1 MIRVIKPG
9 MQEFYAFC
17 THCGCEF
24 TYELS
29 DINLCGTCKCPT
41 CKKDY
46 YHPNRT
52 CPFTRA
58 AEQYGGNRLVANS
71 PQISLQEIGLQD
83 FVTPCIEGIDTFL
96 TGKKSCN
103 CDENAVCSICS
114 SPSGVITALNDG
126 INDEDATDSS
136 IHCLCQGDVWKT
148 AKCECDLDCCNSSTQ
163 TAVNAAITQ
172 LDSKVKE
179 HAT

>member
-52 CPFTRA
+52 YPSTRA
-58 AEQYGGNRLVANS
+58 AEQYGGNRLVVNG
-71 PQISLQEIGLQD
+71 PHISLMPRYVFDRKEIL
-83 FVTPCIEGIDTFL
+83 
-96 TGKKSCN
+96 
-103 CDENAVCSICS
+103 
-114 SPSGVITALNDG
+114 
-126 INDEDATDSS
+126 
-136 IHCLCQGDVWKT
+136 
-148 AKCECDLDCCNSSTQ
+148 
-163 TAVNAAITQ
+163 
-172 LDSKVKE
+172 
-179 HAT
+179 

>member
-52 CPFTRA
+52 YPSTRA
-58 AEQYGGNRLVANS
+58 AEQYGGNRLVANG
-71 PQISLQEIGLQD
+71 PQISLQD
-83 FVTPCIEGIDTFL
+83 FVTPCVECLDASL

-114 SPSGVITALNDG
+114 TPSGVITTLNDG
-126 INDEDATDSS
+126 INDGDAADSS
-136 IHCLCQGDVWKT
+136 IHCLCQEDIWKT
-148 AKCECDLDCCNSSTQ
+148 AKCEFDLECCNSSTH
-163 TAVNAAITQ
+163 TAANAAITQ
-172 LDSKVKE
+172 LDTKVKE
-179 HAT
+179 YAE

>member
-1 MIRVIKPG
+1 MIRIIKPG

-46 YHPNRT
+46 YHQSRA
-52 CPFTRA
+52 CPSTRA
-58 AEQYGGNRLVANS
+58 AEQYGGNRLVVNG
-71 PQISLQEIGLQD
+71 PQISLQDLAI
-83 FVTPCIEGIDTFL
+83 PCVECLDTSL

-103 CDENAVCSICS
+103 CDENAVCSTCS
-114 SPSGVITALNDG
+114 CQSGAITALNDG

-136 IHCLCQGDVWKT
+136 IHCLCQGDIWKT
-148 AKCECDLDCCNSSTQ
+148 TKCECDLDCCNSSTQ
-163 TAVNAAITQ
+163 NAANAAITQ
-172 LDSKVKE
+172 LDTKVKE
-179 HAT
+179 YAT

>member
-1 MIRVIKPG
+1 MIRIIKPG

-17 THCGCEF
+17 AHCGCEF

-29 DINLCGTCKCPT
+29 DISLSGTCRCPT

-52 CPFTRA
+52 YPSTKA
-58 AEQYGGNRLVANS
+58 SEQYGGNRLVVNG
-71 PQISLQEIGLQD
+71 PHISLQD
-83 FVTPCIEGIDTFL
+83 FVTPCIAVTDTEL

-103 CDENAVCSICS
+103 CDESAVCSICS
-114 SPSGVITALNDG
+114 STSGVITTLNDS
-126 INDEDATDSS
+126 INDEDATDNS
-136 IHCLCQGDVWKT
+136 IHCLCQGDIWKT

-163 TAVNAAITQ
+163 TAANAAITQ
-172 LDSKVKE
+172 LDAKVKE
-179 HAT
+179 YAT